1 MLKKKKIEDINN
13 AAKKKLDIEND
24 LWKVFWPWFTPVC
37 CVLAAAD
44 VVSVRMPTLPTL
56 IREAATLLHHNGIAM
71 QILHN
76 NEPIALED
84 TLHKQGLCGD

>member
-1 MLKKKKIEDINN
+1 M
-13 AAKKKLDIEND
+13 
-24 LWKVFWPWFTPVC
+24 
-37 CVLAAAD
+37 LAAAD

>member
-1 MLKKKKIEDINN
+1 MLKKRKIEGIN
-13 AAKKKLDIEND
+13 KKKLDIEND
-24 LWKVFWPWFTPVC
+24 LRKVFSPWFTPVC